1 MKWILKYPRAFFL
14 ILSLFFWIGN
24 RLSQQRVK
32 VELGYDL
39 QYTGFDPELVKAMPQ
54 RLQIRWAGAGYSSW
68 KEWTNPFRSITLD
81 RKSLD
86 RELQEW
92 TSGFYIDQLRTILQ
106 KASPEDL
113 ELLSLADGDR
123 FVTLPDWKAEWWP
136 VDKHLPDG
144 LLQEG
149 LIVELSELPDSLK
162 GLRLADFQEKE
173 KGQIQLEYDGVFPEL
188 GSHSIR
194 LRASVPTSST
204 FQLSEEFVQAS
215 VKVSQ
220 VTTLYRQVPIEH
232 SGSSDCL
239 VVPAQLRMAFTIP
252 LELWERLETESIRAY
267 LQPSEASTN
276 IIRIEMDELLARHLT
291 YSSHDVARL
300 IQISS

>member
-14 ILSLFFWIGN
+14 ILSLFFWVGN
-24 RLSQQRVK
+24 RLSQQRVQ
-32 VELGYDL
+32 VELEYDL
-39 QYTGFDPELVKAMPQ
+39 QYTGFDPEMVKAMPE
-54 RLQIRWAGAGYSSW
+54 RLKIRWAGAGYSSW
-68 KEWTNPFRSITLD
+68 KEWTNPFRSLTMD

-86 RELQEW
+86 RELPDW
-92 TSGFYIDQLRTILQ
+92 NNGFYIDQLRTVLQ
-106 KASPEDL
+106 KSSPEDL
-113 ELLSLADGDR
+113 ELLGLADGDR

-136 VDKHLPDG
+136 VDKHLPDA
-144 LLQEG
+144 LMREG
-149 LIVELSELPDSLK
+149 LIAELSGIPDSLM
-162 GLRLADFQEKE
+162 GLRLADFQAKE
-173 KGQIQLEYDGVFPEL
+173 KGQIQLEYDGAFPEV

-194 LRASVPTSST
+194 LRASLPASST

-232 SGSSDCL
+232 SGSADCL

-252 LELWERLETESIRAY
+252 LELWERMESEPIRAY
-267 LQPSEASTN
+267 LEQGKASSY
-276 IIRIEMDELLARHLT
+276 IIRTEMDERLFRHLI

-300 IQISS
+300 IEISS

>member
-1 MKWILKYPRAFFL
+1 MKELEMKWILKYPRAFFL
-14 ILSLFFWIGN
+14 MLSVFFWIGN
-24 RLSQQRVK
+24 RLSQQQVQ
-32 VELGYDL
+32 VELGYQL

-68 KEWTNPFRSITLD
+68 KEWTNPFRSLTLD

-86 RELQEW
+86 RELPNW
-92 TSGFYIDQLRTILQ
+92 TSGFYIDQLRTVLE
-106 KASPEDL
+106 ASPEDL
-113 ELLSLADGDR
+113 ELLGLADGDR

-162 GLRLADFQEKE
+162 GLRLADFQQQE
-173 KGQIQLEYDGVFPEL
+173 KGRIQLEYDGAFPEV

-194 LRASVPTSST
+194 LRASVPASST

-232 SGSSDCL
+232 SGSADRL
-239 VVPAQLRMAFTIP
+239 VRVPRQLRMAFTIP
-252 LELWERLETESIRAY
+252 LELCKERFETEPIRAY
-267 LQPSEASTN
+267 LEPGEAS
-276 IIRIEMDELLARHLT
+276 LT
-291 YSSHDVARL
+291 SSEPRWMNCSL
-300 IQISS
+300 GI